1 MLWILLSLGTA
12 LFSATEAALT
22 RHGFE
27 HASPSTAAA
36 APLMASLPLF
46 ALTLPFIDTP
56 QLGPGFWTV
65 LALLVPVNALGFYLQ
80 SWSFKSSPLSLTVP
94 FMAFTPAFVLATG
107 FVALDETPSLAGCA
121 GVLVTVAGGYLL
133 YAEKDAGVW
142 APFRAVLRERGSM
155 LMLAAALVW
164 SVASVMGKQL
174 ILLSSPLYA
183 GCVFSL
189 LHNAALLAV
198 LALLGQIR
206 PRELRARAGHSAG
219 LGLCLYFHIMCHF
232 AAVSMT
238 TVAYMLS
245 IKRLNGLFALGF
257 ERALS
262 GRPLPRH
269 RLHGTVWMTA
279 GAVIVALAGS

>member
-1 MLWILLSLGTA
+1 MLWILLSIGTA
-12 LFSATEAALT
+12 FFSATEAALT

-27 HASPSTAAA
+27 HASPSSAAV
-36 APLMASLPLF
+36 APLLASLPLF
-46 ALTLPFIDTP
+46 ALTLPFLDAP
-56 QLGPGFWTV
+56 VLEPGFWPV
-65 LALLVPVNALGFYLQ
+65 LAMLVPVNALGFYLQ

-94 FMAFTPAFVLATG
+94 FMAFTPAFVLVTG
-107 FVALDETPSLAGCA
+107 FVALGETPSMLGCL

-133 YAEKDAGVW
+133 YAEKDAGIW
-142 APFRAVLRERGSM
+142 APFKAVLRERGSM

-189 LHNAALLAV
+189 THN
-198 LALLGQIR
+198 LALLVFLALIGQVR
-206 PRELRARAGHSAG
+206 LRELRPRVGHALG
-219 LGLCLYFHIMCHF
+219 LGLCLYLHIICHF
-232 AAVSMT
+232 AAVAMT

-257 ERALS
+257 ERLVFKQ
-262 GRPLPRH
+262 PLPLH
-269 RLHGTVWMTA
+269 RLHGTAWMTA
-279 GAVIVALAGS
+279 GAVIIALA